1 MERYSIWIITTL
13 LSIFFVLVGSLKILG
28 AEMFLEQFI
37 HFGLN
42 RMFMALVGVGE
53 VIGAVLIWFR
63 DKYWLGPLGAAIL
76 AAISVSALGFHL
88 VFDSIDRGIPALV
101 TLVFSTVLLFLI
113 RSPLFVPPTK
123 P

>member
-42 RMFMALVGVGE
+42 RMFMTLVGVGE

-63 DKYWLGPLGAAIL
+63 DKNWLGPLGAAIL
-76 AAISVSALGFHL
+76 AAISGSALGFHL
-88 VFDSIDRGIPALV
+88 LFDIERAIPALV
-101 TLVFSTVLLFLI
+101 TLVFSSVLLFLI
-113 RSPLFVPPTK
+113 RGPLIRRTE
-123 P
+123 

>member
-28 AEMFLEQFI
+28 VEMFLEQFI

-42 RMFMALVGVGE
+42 RMFMTLVGVGE
-53 VIGAVLIWFR
+53 VSGAVLIWFR
-63 DKYWLGPLGAAIL
+63 DKNWLGPLGAAIL

-88 VFDSIDRGIPALV
+88 LFDPIDRGIPALV

-113 RSPLFVPPTK
+113 RSPLIRRTN
-123 P
+123 